1 MKRNHTGEDG
11 RTTRRH
17 RRVRVLGL
25 LAVLSAF
32 ALTAGI
38 FSSLA
43 AAAPQSKAPVVH
55 VTGIVTGEGALGLR
69 HWSGVLLNGA
79 TVAVPTY
86 SVSTTTAAD
95 GTYALDVPA
104 SGSYSGVPI
113 TASATYYY
121 PGTKLMGGG
130 NPQVVDF
137 SLTVKRTIVKVTVK
151 HAGKVVVGARVF
163 LFGWSRYTN
172 VHGNVTFKL
181 GLKPVTQYQMTIK
194 KAGLKTK
201 TFYITSAPGSTIHIT
216 KSL

>member
-1 MKRNHTGEDG
+1 
-11 RTTRRH
+11 
-17 RRVRVLGL
+17 VLGL

-32 ALTAGI
+32 ALSAGI

-43 AAAPQSKAPVVH
+43 AAGAPQSKAPVVH
-55 VTGIVTGEGALGLR
+55 VTGVVSGEGALGLR

-104 SGSYSGVPI
+104 SGNYSGVPI
-113 TASATYYY
+113 TASATYYS
-121 PGTKLMGGG
+121 PSTKLMGGG
-130 NPQVVDF
+130 NPQVVNF
-137 SLTVKRTIVKVTVK
+137 SLTVLRTTVKVTVR
-151 HAGKVVVGARVF
+151 HAGKPLANARVF

-181 GLKPVTQYQMTIK
+181 GLKPVTQYQLTIK
-194 KAGLKTK
+194 KAGLGSK
-201 TFYITSAPGSTIHIT
+201 TFYITSAPGSIIHIT